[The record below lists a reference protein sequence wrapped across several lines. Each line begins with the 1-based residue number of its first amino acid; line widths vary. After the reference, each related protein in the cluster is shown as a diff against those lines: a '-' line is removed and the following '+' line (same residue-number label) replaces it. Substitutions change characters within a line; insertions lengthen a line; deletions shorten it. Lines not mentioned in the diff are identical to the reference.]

1 MAPINNSDDDDDDDD
16 DGVVGSG
23 MWLPLMTVDPTWGGF
38 PSISSITLELEC
50 ANTKHQILINAG
62 RPHVCM
68 TSSPGRQLDF
78 LLGII
83 FYTANIKIQ
92 CQIYLKATFL

>member
-23 MWLPLMTVDPTWGGF
+23 MWLPLMTVDPTWGGAS
-38 PSISSITLELEC
+38 PSISSITQLEC

-62 RPHVCM
+62 RPHACM
-68 TSSPGRQLDF
+68 TLY
-78 LLGII
+78 I
-83 FYTANIKIQ
+83 FSRTP
-92 CQIYLKATFL
+92 T